1 MKAPITDTML
11 GIKPDASGKF
21 REVRQKA
28 HDEYIER
35 AKKRKK
41 DPEVTV
47 PKYAIGDKMVVVD
60 GYKTKHYHLVEV
72 VDFNQDH
79 GSKDFSYFGIILKT
93 TDKTM
98 LSRIGRL
105 IKTSDWGYYMMPRI
119 ENIPA
124 SSIKWIDKTKGTQP

>member
-1 MKAPITDTML
+1 MKSPITDTTL
-11 GIKPDASGKF
+11 GIKPDTSGKF
-21 REVRQKA
+21 RNVRQKA
-28 HDEYIER
+28 RDEYVER
-35 AKKRKK
+35 AKRRKK
-41 DPEVTV
+41 DPEVTL
-47 PKYAIGDKMVVVD
+47 PKYIVGDKMVVVD

-79 GSKDFSYFGIILKT
+79 GGKDFSYFGIILKT

-105 IKTSDWGYYMMPRI
+105 IKTSDWGYFMMPRI

-124 SSIKWIDKTKGTQP
+124 DSIKWLDTMKGARS